1 MVGDNPEVDVRG
13 ANNAGKP
20 WRSVL
25 VRTGVFS
32 GSGNYETCP
41 ADIVVDHVADA
52 VEAAQHRERFSRWHA
67 LR

>member
-13 ANNAGKP
+13 ASDAGHP

-25 VRTGVFS
+25 VRTGVFN
-32 GSGNYETCP
+32 GAGNYEFCP
-41 ADIVVDHVADA
+41 ADIVVDHVAHA
-52 VEAAQHRERFSRWHA
+52 VQAAQNRDRFRRWHA